1 MKTKELDFFVAL
13 LKSTDSSA
21 NIAIIED
28 YRESTLE
35 TYFGVCGKHAQQ
47 LVAPGFYVYA
57 FYDWQIDG
65 NFEPSAVYPLVADKD
80 CNLFY
85 FPVKIDD

>member
-13 LKSTDSSA
+13 IESSCSCA
-21 NIAIIED
+21 NIAVIND
-28 YRESTLE
+28 LRDTTLE

-47 LVAPGFYVYA
+47 QVTPGFYVYEA
-57 FYDWQIDG
+57 DDWQIGG
-65 NFEPSAVYPLVADKD
+65 NFEPSAVYPLSADKD
-80 CNLFY
+80 FKLFY